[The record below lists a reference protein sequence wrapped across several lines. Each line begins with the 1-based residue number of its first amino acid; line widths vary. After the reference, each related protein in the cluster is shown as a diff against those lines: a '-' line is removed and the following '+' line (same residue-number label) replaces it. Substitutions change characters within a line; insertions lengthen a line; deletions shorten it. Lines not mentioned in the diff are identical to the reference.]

1 MGQVFSNLIGTCN
14 CSSDKNNKNK
24 YEPKEEINNLKK
36 ECGKMK
42 DRLVSL
48 ENSSDTKHNLTNQ
61 KIENVEIRIANKF
74 NIMNEKFSRLEDKI
88 DTKFDL
94 IILTMN
100 QNNIRSN
107 MNNK

>member
-14 CSSDKNNKNK
+14 CSSESDEQECQLTQDITQMITECNLIKERLNK
-24 YEPKEEINNLKK
+24 
-36 ECGKMK
+36 
-42 DRLVSL
+42 L
-48 ENSSDTKHNLTNQ
+48 ETVNDTKHNLTNQ
-61 KIENVEIRIANKF
+61 RVENLELRIANKL

-100 QNNIRSN
+100 QNNMRNN
-107 MNNK
+107 MNH

>member
-14 CSSDKNNKNK
+14 CSNDIDEEECQLTKDLIIMKSECNLIKERLNK
-24 YEPKEEINNLKK
+24 
-36 ECGKMK
+36 
-42 DRLVSL
+42 L
-48 ENSSDTKHNLTNQ
+48 ETVSDTKHNLTNQ
-61 KIENVEIRIANKF
+61 RIENVEQRIANKL

-100 QNNIRSN
+100 QNNIR
-107 MNNK
+107 NNINKN

>member
-14 CSSDKNNKNK
+14 CSSEENINEEHKLEEELNHLKIECNN
-24 YEPKEEINNLKK
+24 I
-36 ECGKMK
+36 K
-42 DRLVSL
+42 DRLISL
-48 ENSSDTKHNLTNQ
+48 ESTSDNKNNLTNQ
-61 KIENVEIRIANKF
+61 KIENVEIRIASKL

-100 QNNIRSN
+100 QNNIR
-107 MNNK
+107 NNQ